1 MGIIEFIALIAV
13 FVLCI
18 VYMVVVTIS
27 QYRLAGRLDE
37 LSAEKKAMRDELTSL
52 RERLKKVE
60 VNSNGREGD

>member
-18 VYMVVVTIS
+18 VFMVFVTIS

-37 LSAEKKAMRDELTSL
+37 LSDEKKMMRDELTGL
-52 RERLKKVE
+52 RERLKKLE
-60 VNSNGREGD
+60 VSSNERE